1 MARFKLRNV
10 TVDCLAVVREGANRK
25 RFFLRKAEDVDEG
38 ALLTLP
44 ANQRLVKNK
53 DWSAVYCVVAEPGA
67 VESGGLNAP
76 DVEDEWADADEI
88 RKAAHS
94 LLRNGGLVTKLH
106 ESLDPYGTLVESAVA
121 LGDISVDG
129 EQIKKGSWYVA
140 IEPSDEGKQ
149 AIEKGEFTGVSLE
162 GHGTREAVEQDP
174 EKLTIWKTLGQMLG
188 VEGRDSRNVERRNP
202 EEDEV
207 DDAQKQQIESAA
219 RDSKEALE
227 KASAAVAAI
236 DGLKTI
242 SEQLLA
248 RLPEPEKKPPT
259 VDELNEKLTKA
270 VEGITEIAKGIDA
283 MAQGDSGQPH
293 QGKPAENVRQF
304 SLAKADDKGP
314 IGLLG

>member
-1 MARFKLRNV
+1 VARFKLRNV
-10 TVDCLAVVREGANRK
+10 TVDCLAIVKEGANRK
-25 RFFLRKAEDVDEG
+25 RFFLRKAEDVNED

-44 ANQRLVKNK
+44 ANQRLVKSK

-94 LLRNGGLVTKLH
+94 LLRNGGLITKLH
-106 ESLDPYGTLVESAVA
+106 ESLDPYGSLVENAVA
-121 LGDISVDG
+121 LADFQIDG
-129 EQIKKGSWYVA
+129 QTIKKDSWYVG
-140 IEPSDEGKQ
+140 IEPSDEGKE

-162 GHGTREAVEQDP
+162 GRGEREPVEQQSD
-174 EKLTIWKTLGQMLG
+174 KLTVWQTLGKMLG
-188 VEGRDSRNVERRNP
+188 VEGQHSRNVERRNP

-219 RDSKEALE
+219 KDSKEALA

-248 RLPEPEKKPPT
+248 RLPEPEAKPPT
-259 VDELNEKLTKA
+259 AEELNEKLTKA

-283 MAQGDSGQPH
+283 LAQGSSDQPH
-293 QGKPAENVRQF
+293 QGSRPDNVREF
-304 SLAKADDKGP
+304 SLAKSDDKGP